1 MNQGHDPRGGLVC
14 IVDDEEL
21 VRESLKLL
29 VESQGVDVRAYGSCL
44 DFLEDPESARCAC
57 LILDVRL
64 PGMSG
69 LQLQQRLSQRRWVP
83 AIIMMSGHADVPM
96 AVQAMRDGALDFLQ
110 KPFPEQVLL
119 DRVSQALDMAAER
132 QRTRVQSA
140 VFEARRAT
148 LTAREREVM
157 DKIVAGL
164 PNKLTA
170 DELRISIKTVEQHRA
185 KVMEKM
191 RVSSVA
197 ELVKVSEHLQR
208 GE

>member
-148 LTAREREVM
+148 LTTREREVM